1 MTHLNQLPNSFEAV
15 NHVRCF
21 NHTMQLS
28 AKALL
33 KPFSASP
40 KDDNTTEGSNDDNNA
55 EVGLKQI
62 NEGGDYDN
70 NEDEGGDEPMDDG
83 DEEEEEDPFEMLDE
97 VDHEQL
103 MKNTVAVCATL
114 NKACI
119 VILCLI
125 C

>member
-1 MTHLNQLPNSFEAV
+1 
-15 NHVRCF
+15 
-21 NHTMQLS
+21 MQLS

-40 KDDNTTEGSNDDNNA
+40 KDDDTTEGSNDDDGA
-55 EVGLKQI
+55 EVGLKPI
-62 NEGGDYDN
+62 NEGDDYDKEE
-70 NEDEGGDEPMDDG
+70 NEGRDEPMDDG

-97 VDHEQL
+97 VDREQL
-103 MKNTVAVCATL
+103 MENTVAVCAML

-119 VILCLI
+119 VILCLN